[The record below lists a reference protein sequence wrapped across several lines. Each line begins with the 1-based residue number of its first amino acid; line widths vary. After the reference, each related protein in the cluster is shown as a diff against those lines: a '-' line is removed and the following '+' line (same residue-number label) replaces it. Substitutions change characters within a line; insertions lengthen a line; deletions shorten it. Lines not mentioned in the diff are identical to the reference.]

1 MIRRHGIYRRAAFL
15 SVVYSD
21 NFSTGVMEN
30 TRDTYG
36 YHSPAQ
42 VQFVFGVEEGHGER
56 WSYWKGYVH
65 NATAKRD

>member
-1 MIRRHGIYRRAAFL
+1 
-15 SVVYSD
+15 
-21 NFSTGVMEN
+21 MEN